1 MTTTTLP
8 ASAGQPR
15 SGSTSPRSSLAH
27 RLYAGEV
34 GYDFIG
40 HKRRWYIISGV
51 ILVISLA
58 ALLIRGLNLGI
69 DFKGGSTYELPSN
82 GHSVTQIRTVLS
94 SVGVTDPVVEKIG
107 QNRIRVETEVQ
118 TSAQT
123 TATSN
128 ALANE
133 VGTTAD
139 NTSPST
145 VGPTWGTQITH
156 KALEGL
162 IIFLV
167 LVSLGLALRFEPK
180 MALSALIALLH
191 DMMITIGVY
200 ALVGFEVTPA
210 TVVAFLTILGFSLY
224 DTVVVFDR
232 VRETTSG
239 LQSASR
245 ETYSSAAN
253 RAVNQTL
260 MRSINTSFIALL
272 PVASLLFVGAGL
284 LGAGTLKDLAL
295 AQLIGLA
302 AGAYSSIFIATPL
315 LAQLKEREPTMGILR
330 ANVARAEA
338 AGKVVDGRRL
348 TGSERAARAKGAD
361 VVVTPEI
368 RSPQDTFDSDLPETK
383 PAGALTQRRV
393 DPPRGAA
400 AGRRKKKGGRG
411 PYTGNR
417 R

>member
-1 MTTTTLP
+1 MTTATMP
-8 ASAGQPR
+8 ASAGRPGTGKRTPR
-15 SGSTSPRSSLAH
+15 ASLAH

-34 GYDFIG
+34 GYDFMS
-40 HKRRWYIISGV
+40 RRRRFYAISGA
-51 ILVISLA
+51 ILIVSLA

-82 GHSVTQIRTVLS
+82 GHSISQVRTALS
-94 SVGVTDPVVEKIG
+94 SVGVKDPVVEKIG
-107 QNRIRVETEVQ
+107 QNRIRIETEIQ
-118 TSAQT
+118 TAAQT
-123 TATSN
+123 TATEN
-128 ALANE
+128 ALAKA
-133 VGTTAD
+133 VDTTPD
-139 NTSPST
+139 NTNPST
-145 VGPTWGTQITH
+145 VGATWGSQITH
-156 KALEGL
+156 KAVEGL
-162 IIFLV
+162 LIFLV

-180 MALSALIALLH
+180 MALAALIALLH

-232 VRETTSG
+232 VRETTAG
-239 LQSASR
+239 LQSASK
-245 ETYSSAAN
+245 ETYSTAAN
-253 RAVNQTL
+253 RALNQTL

-295 AQLIGLA
+295 AQLVGLA

-315 LAQLKEREPTMGILR
+315 LAQLKERDPQMASLR

-348 TGSERAARAKGAD
+348 TGSERAARARGENIVLAD
-361 VVVTPEI
+361 APLQVAERFDEAEPEAA
-368 RSPQDTFDSDLPETK
+368 
-383 PAGALTQRRV
+383 PAGAATQRRV

-400 AGRRKKKGGRG
+400 AGRKKKKGGRG

>member
-1 MTTTTLP
+1 MTTTTMP
-8 ASAGQPR
+8 ASAG
-15 SGSTSPRSSLAH
+15 SSSPRASLAH

-34 GYDFIG
+34 GYDFVDRR
-40 HKRRWYIISGV
+40 RRWYLISGV
-51 ILVISLA
+51 ILAVSLA

-69 DFKGGSTYELPSN
+69 DFKGGSTFELPSN
-82 GHSVTQIRTVLS
+82 GHSVTEVRSALS
-94 SVGVTDPVVEKIG
+94 SVGVVDPVVEKIG
-107 QNRIRVETEVQ
+107 QNRIRIETEVQ
-118 TSAQT
+118 TTAQT

-128 ALANE
+128 ALAKV

-156 KALEGL
+156 KAVEGL
-162 IIFLV
+162 LIFLV

-191 DMMITIGVY
+191 DMMITVGVY

-232 VRETTSG
+232 VRETTNG
-239 LQSASR
+239 LQSASK

-253 RAVNQTL
+253 RALNQTL
-260 MRSINTSFIALL
+260 MRSINTSLIALL

-315 LAQLKEREPTMGILR
+315 LAQLKEREPTMRALR

-348 TGSERAARAKGAD
+348 TRSERAARAKGQALPPAA
-361 VVVTPEI
+361 VPLEVAE
-368 RSPQDTFDSDLPETK
+368 RFDEAEPPAK
-383 PAGALTQRRV
+383 PTGGGTQRRV

-400 AGRRKKKGGRG
+400 AGRKKKGGRG